1 MGYAFRCGKL
11 HGCIQINCLT
21 RIKNYVKKTKTY
33 SDSGAILS
41 STAAKYNAHI
51 GDADSG
57 VNGEH

>member
-1 MGYAFRCGKL
+1 MLLDVASCMDAFRL
-11 HGCIQINCLT
+11 ICLT